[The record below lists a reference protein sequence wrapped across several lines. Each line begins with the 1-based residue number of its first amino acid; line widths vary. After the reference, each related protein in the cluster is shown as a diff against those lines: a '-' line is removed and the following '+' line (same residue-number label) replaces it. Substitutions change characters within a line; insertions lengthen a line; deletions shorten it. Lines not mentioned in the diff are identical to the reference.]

1 VIIDPTFNLRKYSAL
16 PFASTLNG
24 SCTSVCPVKIDIHD
38 QIYRWRKV
46 IAERG
51 QLPMVKKEAMRMA
64 GKVLSSPKLYR
75 LAVKAAQAG
84 LDYLPRSMIYN
95 PLNAW
100 GKQRDVPKAPEQ
112 SFREWYLENR

>member
-1 VIIDPTFNLRKYSAL
+1 MHEYLPGVSKKRRAFLRATYSGPIGVIVDPTFNLRKYSAL

-24 SCTSVCPVKIDIHD
+24 SCTNVCPVKIDIHD

-51 QLPMVKKEAMRMA
+51 QLADGEKEAMRMA

-84 LDYLPRSMIYN
+84 STTCR
-95 PLNAW
+95 A
-100 GKQRDVPKAPEQ
+100 R
-112 SFREWYLENR
+112 

>member
-1 VIIDPTFNLRKYSAL
+1 MIVDPTFNLRKYSAL

-24 SCTSVCPVKIDIHD
+24 SCTNVCPVKIDIHD

-64 GKVLSSPKLYR
+64 GKVLSS
-75 LAVKAAQAG
+75 
-84 LDYLPRSMIYN
+84 RSSTG
-95 PLNAW
+95 W
-100 GKQRDVPKAPEQ
+100 R
-112 SFREWYLENR
+112 